1 MAAYNLALFAHILGT
16 MALLGAALTEC
27 LMLLG
32 VRRARSAQ
40 AVREWIGLRRLIV
53 PAFPLSS
60 VLIVVSGI
68 YLMLA
73 QWRWSD
79 PWILIGLIGQVAIGV
94 SGAAIQG
101 PRLQAIQHAVQ
112 GAPDG
117 PVPIEV
123 AERIHD
129 PVVWGEICTSTAGVL
144 GIVFLMTFKPDL
156 LGSLITMAVALAAGR
171 AAGLWMG
178 RAAAAAPRRPAPS
191 SV

>member
-1 MAAYNLALFAHILGT
+1 MAAYNLALFAHVLGSV
-16 MALLGAALTEC
+16 ALMGAALTEF

-32 VRRARSAQ
+32 VRRARSAE
-40 AVREWIGLRRLIV
+40 AVREWIGLRRVIV

-79 PWILIGLIGQVAIGV
+79 PWILLGLLGQIAIGV

-101 PRLQAIQHAVQ
+101 PRLRAIEQAAQ

-117 PVPIEV
+117 PVPADV
-123 AERIHD
+123 AARIHD
-129 PVVWGEICTSTAGVL
+129 PLVWGEICTSTAGVL

-156 LGSLITMAVALAAGR
+156 LGSLLTMAVAVAAGMVIGQR
-171 AAGLWMG
+171 MG

-191 SV
+191 SL